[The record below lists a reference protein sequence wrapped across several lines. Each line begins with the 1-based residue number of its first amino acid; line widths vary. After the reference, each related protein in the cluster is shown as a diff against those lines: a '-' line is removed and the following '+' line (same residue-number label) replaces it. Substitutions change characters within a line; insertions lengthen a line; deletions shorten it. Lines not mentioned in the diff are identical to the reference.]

1 MRIKYEIALYSVNIT
16 FKSKSQWILLDRN
29 IVHILTIQNQLRIII
44 LFILHILF
52 FYVNIFY
59 SQLSFPLEIRI
70 ECFNLQILLQIVF
83 YKFVSNM
90 FN

>member
-44 LFILHILF
+44 LFILHTLF